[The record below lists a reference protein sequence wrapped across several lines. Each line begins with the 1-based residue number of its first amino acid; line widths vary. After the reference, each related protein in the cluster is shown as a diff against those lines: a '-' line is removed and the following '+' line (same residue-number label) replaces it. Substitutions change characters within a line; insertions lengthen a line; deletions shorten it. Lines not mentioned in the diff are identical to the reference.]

1 MSYQSSKDPKVL
13 EYICSQIFH
22 WFIDEDSKMNPNLE
36 FAQTKRGIIRSNS
49 SGIIEFKDIYYLL
62 GAIKLIQSETAS
74 MLNIN
79 DLKIIGIVFIIIFIS
94 GLMISSLSTYFA
106 VRKYIKLTE
115 NKLYN

>member
-1 MSYQSSKDPKVL
+1 M
-13 EYICSQIFH
+13 
-22 WFIDEDSKMNPNLE
+22 
-36 FAQTKRGIIRSNS
+36 
-49 SGIIEFKDIYYLL
+49 LL

-74 MLNIN
+74 ILNIN